1 LRSLSDLPALV
12 LASGSPRRRE
22 LLAGLGVAFTVRPVD
37 LDETPRPGEAPRA
50 YVLRLA
56 IEKAA
61 AGAARAAGDARELVL
76 AADTTVVLDGE
87 ILGKPADAAD
97 ARRMLGRIAGR
108 EHTVLTGVALHEPAG
123 GARRVATVETSRV
136 RMVPMSA
143 EEIAGYVATG
153 EPLDKA
159 GSYAVQGLG
168 ALFVEAVCGNY
179 TNVVGL
185 PLPATRRLFAELGYD
200 LWQFGRREQRDQRE
214 PLSRIGA
221 S

>member
-1 LRSLSDLPALV
+1 MRDSSSLPALV
-12 LASGSPRRRE
+12 LASASPRRRE
-22 LLAGLGVAFTVRPVD
+22 LLSGLGAVFAVRPVD
-37 LDETPRPGEAPRA
+37 LDETPRPGEAPRD

-61 AGAARAAGDARELVL
+61 GGAARAASPDERELVL

-87 ILGKPADAAD
+87 ILGKPEDEAD

-108 EHTVLTGVALHEPAG
+108 EHTVLTGVALHEIREAG
-123 GARRVATVETSRV
+123 EPRRASTVETSRV
-136 RMVPMSA
+136 RMAAMSE

-168 ALFVEAVCGNY
+168 ALFVEEVFGNY

-200 LWQFGRREQRDQRE
+200 LRQ
-214 PLSRIGA
+214 LSR
-221 S
+221 SFSRRT